1 MKKGFIFK
9 ALIVFSVYL
18 FSVLLC
24 VFSLPKAVAVNGA
37 LGGLTVVVD
46 AGHGG
51 IDGGVTGIKTGIKE
65 SDLNLTYALLLGDR
79 LEENGFLVTQTRKTS
94 AGLYGT
100 TAKGFKRRDME
111 RRKEIIQDA
120 APSFVISLHQNLY
133 PSASSR
139 GGVVF
144 YKKGDEESKYLA
156 FLMQERINDL
166 YVNAGGRAR
175 TCAEGE
181 FYILEC
187 VDCPSVLIECGFLS
201 SPLDEKLLI
210 DGVFQ
215 QKFVSVITS
224 ALTDYLVSA

>member
-1 MKKGFIFK
+1 
-9 ALIVFSVYL
+9 
-18 FSVLLC
+18 
-24 VFSLPKAVAVNGA
+24 
-37 LGGLTVVVD
+37 
-46 AGHGG
+46 
-51 IDGGVTGIKTGIKE
+51 
-65 SDLNLTYALLLGDR
+65 R
-79 LEENGFLVTQTRKTS
+79 
-94 AGLYGT
+94 
-100 TAKGFKRRDME
+100 
-111 RRKEIIQDA
+111 EIIQAD
-120 APSFVISLHQNLY
+120 APSFLISLHQNLY

-144 YKKGDEESKYLA
+144 YKKGDEKSKRLA
-156 FLMQERINDL
+156 LLMQERINDL
-166 YVNAGGRAR
+166 YLNAGGRAR

-187 VDCPSVLIECGFLS
+187 GECPSVLIECGFLS